1 MKRGRTNPTLK
12 SLTVS
17 FFRFGQ
23 YGEET
28 KLSSRINTLH
38 WVAASSSASSGPQTP
53 GGHMAV
59 GATDRAG
66 GPASHA
72 THVADGDEKG
82 SLYPPTNAETL
93 HVPMEVKQPTN
104 QRAPG
109 VHSTSATTTSGTR
122 ETS

>member
-1 MKRGRTNPTLK
+1 MYSSWHRGVRPGHYGHRPRGEKTL
-12 SLTVS
+12 
-17 FFRFGQ
+17 GPIHQ
-23 YGEET
+23 
-28 KLSSRINTLH
+28 
-38 WVAASSSASSGPQTP
+38 SGPQTP

-66 GPASHA
+66 GPVSHA
-72 THVADGDEKG
+72 THVAEGDEKG

-104 QRAPG
+104 QKAPG
-109 VHSTSATTTSGTR
+109 VHSPSATTTSGTR